1 MEHGTQNATIEQQQ
15 ELLVR
20 VDRNNRMVQRLS
32 EKLNSYTYEP
42 KCPQRFEK
50 YYELNQSIQNYKT
63 HQNQLMSK
71 IRERTLNT
79 SESHQNEVNK
89 LLKLFKQLES
99 DFASYLFD
107 LKKPL

>member
-79 SESHQNEVNK
+79 SESHQNEVIK

-99 DFASYLFD
+99 DFACYLFD

>member
-1 MEHGTQNATIEQQQ
+1 MEHTAQKTTEQQQ

-20 VDRNNRMVQRLS
+20 VERNNRMVQRLS
-32 EKLNSYTYEP
+32 EKLSSHTYEP

-50 YYELNQSIQNYKT
+50 FYELNRSIQNYKD
-63 HQNQLMSK
+63 HEKQVMSK
-71 IRERTLNT
+71 IRQR
-79 SESHQNEVNK
+79 K
-89 LLKLFKQLES
+89 LDLADVDNHELKDHLKLFKKLES